1 METEIMIDEQNMKKD
16 IYQFIDEIKD
26 LLSPQMWENILLN
39 CSKNEVLV
47 LWLLYRRE
55 EVNMSEIAEYIH
67 VPLNTATGVIARM
80 EKNELVL
87 RFRSPED
94 KRVVTVKLNEKG
106 KAQVQA
112 LVEELTYYG
121 VQILTSFSKEE
132 MDIFYR
138 MMNKVMDVLKKE
150 HKKDVLQ
157 KKVRRI
163 TIE

>member
-1 METEIMIDEQNMKKD
+1 MIDEQNMKKD